1 MEDLYPMYCDRC
13 YIHRDIP
20 YMSTVAGL
28 MMLILALLSFL
39 YRLDFLSVGVGYL
52 LMWSIV
58 FFVASMVSQIILYET
73 YEL

>member
-1 MEDLYPMYCDRC
+1 
-13 YIHRDIP
+13 
-20 YMSTVAGL
+20 MSTVAGL

-52 LMWSIV
+52 LMWAIV
-58 FFVASMVSQIILYET
+58 FFMASMVSQIILYET

>member
-1 MEDLYPMYCDRC
+1 MEDSYPMYGDRC

-39 YRLDFLSVGVGYL
+39 YRLDFGSVGVGYWF
-52 LMWSIV
+52 MWAII
-58 FFVASMVSQIILYET
+58 FFMTSMVSHIILYET